1 MTLPMKK
8 FTFSKVKLP
17 SQYAGIPSGRIH
29 PSGIS
34 GPAGANVIH
43 QSGVDQIGGGVDD
56 DIV

>member
-1 MTLPMKK
+1 MTMKK